1 MSNGLCD
8 SYLKGGG
15 RKYASAQFL
24 SRKEEDMTITKG
36 SNGFRHYYP
45 IIRFGLLPFL
55 VLLIILVIGAQPGS
69 GPMRGLGAFGKYSG
83 SGSIGLVDMQVLE
96 RAHPGYDQLRA
107 IEEQMLICQE
117 QWYDY
122 IELVAQQAR
131 LDGLESPFLMG
142 IRQGTT
148 SASEDSM
155 AIAELW
161 EEARGEREQYQ
172 EKLHEEIEADL
183 EKQKAELEERFA
195 EKVESLQRQTRQEIV
210 NRQVELALLTLK
222 ESEAERLL
230 DEISQLQANLEKDI
244 QRLQEAKDGEL
255 QSKVNEANEAA
266 LKQLEL
272 HDQALILRTTARIDQ
287 MQSAPVDTAKSGNGS
302 WVLDYPEA
310 LWREQLGH
318 DYRLNTGSIDALEA
332 QLLQERS
339 NKEARMRPLQVRYEQ
354 IRQEIERDLEAGI
367 AEAAKAAGLA
377 LVLDKSQMEIQGID
391 ITNQVLVILQG
402 EA

>member
-1 MSNGLCD
+1 
-8 SYLKGGG
+8 
-15 RKYASAQFL
+15 
-24 SRKEEDMTITKG
+24 
-36 SNGFRHYYP
+36 
-45 IIRFGLLPFL
+45 
-55 VLLIILVIGAQPGS
+55 
-69 GPMRGLGAFGKYSG
+69 
-83 SGSIGLVDMQVLE
+83 MQVLE

-339 NKEARMRPLQVRYEQ
+339 NKEA
-354 IRQEIERDLEAGI
+354 
-367 AEAAKAAGLA
+367 
-377 LVLDKSQMEIQGID
+377 
-391 ITNQVLVILQG
+391 
-402 EA
+402 